1 MSSRNAHK
9 ILALLLLLPFIGW
22 IGTGLVFLFKPGY
35 EQAYEY
41 LHVKTYRVDREQLL
55 QLPPGWDEVRHL
67 RTVLGDHLL
76 LRQGSAWSH
85 LRAESLEEW
94 PRPSPADITR
104 LLNDAAGQK
113 PDRYGEVAGS
123 QDGVFT
129 TTTGVELTLDW
140 QTLAITQR
148 GRDTRLLGTLY
159 RVHYLEWFGQ
169 PAADRVLGVVAL
181 AALALL
187 VVLGLRL
194 LASRDE

>member
-1 MSSRNAHK
+1 MSSRSAHK
-9 ILALLLLLPFIGW
+9 VLALLLLLPFLGW
-22 IGTGLVFLFKPGY
+22 ISTGLVFLFKPGY

-41 LHVKTYRVDREQLL
+41 LHVKTYRVDTEQVL
-55 QLPPGWDEVRHL
+55 QVPPGWDEVRHL

-76 LRQGSAWSH
+76 LRQGNTWSH
-85 LRAESLEEW
+85 LRAESLDRW

-113 PDRYGEVAGS
+113 SDRYGEVSGNR
-123 QDGVFT
+123 DGVFT

-148 GRDTRLLGTLY
+148 GRDTRLIGTLY

-169 PAADRVLGVVAL
+169 PVADRVLGVVAL
-181 AALALL
+181 TALALL
-187 VVLGLRL
+187 VVLGVKL
-194 LASRDE
+194 LARESE